1 MFPQASVALAA
12 AGMESYRR
20 AYPLLARLH
29 ILHEIENGYQ
39 MLKDQV
45 GVPTEGSGSSA
56 SNASLLSKL
65 ENKYHWQ
72 LRLEMTSPSINHLSL
87 MLAVRRNVLG
97 VLSGEDKYDGDIHV
111 AEMRKKGASDWN
123 RLIAE
128 NWLCLSQSLR
138 QLGKFDCARLAIRN
152 ADRCGLDEHIVT
164 MEECKILRDTGEV
177 SVM

>member
-1 MFPQASVALAA
+1 MALAA

-39 MLKDQV
+39 MMKDQI
-45 GVPTEGSGSSA
+45 GATTTNSTGGNSA
-56 SNASLLSKL
+56 SLVSML
-65 ENKYHWQ
+65 EDKYNWQ

-87 MLAVRRNVLG
+87 MLAVRRNILG
-97 VLSGEDKYDGDIHV
+97 VLSGEDQNYCDGLV
-111 AEMRKKGASDWN
+111 AGTREKSSSDWN

-128 NWLCLSQSLR
+128 NWLSLSQSLR
-138 QLGKFDCARLAIRN
+138 QLGKFDCARLAIQN

-164 MEECKILRDTGEV
+164 MEECKLLRDTGEV
-177 SVM
+177 RYLF